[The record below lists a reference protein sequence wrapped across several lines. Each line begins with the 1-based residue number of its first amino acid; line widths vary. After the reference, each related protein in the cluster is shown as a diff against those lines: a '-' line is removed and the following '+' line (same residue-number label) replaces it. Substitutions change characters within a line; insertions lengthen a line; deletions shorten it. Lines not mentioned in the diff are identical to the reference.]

1 MNFQD
6 KLFLQ
11 NENTNYNIVVNKL
24 QDYMLNEDKIENSI
38 KNKII
43 HKRPDNNKYN
53 NNNNSNNN
61 NNEKDNVYMNK
72 KEDKNYEKNYD
83 KIINDDSNKVLQSKP
98 EKTEEIFFPSEKDN
112 LFWCFYIMKNGEASY
127 EMNDFKNL
135 IVEKKIKIEYV
146 EKLRKE
152 KQLLKTYK
160 FATLTH
166 IENQLANEQRIDMN
180 TFLTLCVLENLN
192 IFYISK
198 NTYYELLM
206 NDTNVIHLIKKGFAN
221 GNKYGANFGYKTE
234 NKESEEITKYK
245 NEFYKIDNIDK
256 PIKSISSYKVQ
267 ELIDFCNKLSIE
279 TVNNQTNKHK
289 NKNDLYESLIQYF

>member
-11 NENTNYNIVVNKL
+11 NEDNNYNIVVNKL
-24 QDYMLNEDKIENSI
+24 QDYMLNEHKIETSI

-43 HKRPDNNKYN
+43 NNSTDKNKYN
-53 NNNNSNNN
+53 NDKKPNNKINNKEAKL
-61 NNEKDNVYMNK
+61 NNE
-72 KEDKNYEKNYD
+72 
-83 KIINDDSNKVLQSKP
+83 SNKSLQIKP
-98 EKTEEIFFPSEKDN
+98 EKTESIFFPLEKDS

-127 EMNDFKNL
+127 EMIDFKNL

-166 IENQLANEQRIDMN
+166 IENQLANEQRIDIN

-192 IFYISK
+192 VFYISK

-206 NDTNVIHLIKKGFAN
+206 NDTSVIHLIKKGFVN
-221 GNKYGANFGYKTE
+221 GNKYVANFGYKIN
-234 NKESEEITKYK
+234 NKESEELTNYK
-245 NEFYKIDNIDK
+245 NDFYKIDNIDK
-256 PIKSISSYKVQ
+256 PIKSISAYKVK
-267 ELIDFCNKLSIE
+267 ELTDFCIKLSIE
-279 TVNNQTNKHK
+279 TINNETKK
-289 NKNDLYESLIQYF
+289 NKNKNELYESLIQYF

>member
-11 NENTNYNIVVNKL
+11 NEDINYNIVVNKL
-24 QDYMLNEDKIENSI
+24 QDYMLNENKIETSI

-43 HKRPDNNKYN
+43 NNRTDKNNYNNDKKTNNKIN
-53 NNNNSNNN
+53 N
-61 NNEKDNVYMNK
+61 
-72 KEDKNYEKNYD
+72 KETKL
-83 KIINDDSNKVLQSKP
+83 NDESNKCLQIKP
-98 EKTEEIFFPSEKDN
+98 EKNESIFFPVEKDS
-112 LFWCFYIMKNGEASY
+112 LFWCFYIMKYGEASY
-127 EMNDFKNL
+127 EMIDFKNL

-166 IENQLANEQRIDMN
+166 IENQLANEQRIDIN

-192 IFYISK
+192 VFYISK

-206 NDTNVIHLIKKGFAN
+206 NDTTVIHLIKKGFVN
-221 GNKYGANFGYKTE
+221 GNKYVANFGYKID
-234 NKESEEITKYK
+234 NKDSEELTKYK

-256 PIKSISSYKVQ
+256 PIKSISAYKVQ
-267 ELIDFCNKLSIE
+267 ELIDFCIKLSIE
-279 TVNNQTNKHK
+279 YVNNETNK
-289 NKNDLYESLIQYF
+289 NKNKNELYESLIQYF

>member
-1 MNFQD
+1 
-6 KLFLQ
+6 
-11 NENTNYNIVVNKL
+11 
-24 QDYMLNEDKIENSI
+24 
-38 KNKII
+38 
-43 HKRPDNNKYN
+43 
-53 NNNNSNNN
+53 
-61 NNEKDNVYMNK
+61 
-72 KEDKNYEKNYD
+72 
-83 KIINDDSNKVLQSKP
+83 
-98 EKTEEIFFPSEKDN
+98 
-112 LFWCFYIMKNGEASY
+112 
-127 EMNDFKNL
+127 
-135 IVEKKIKIEYV
+135 
-146 EKLRKE
+146 
-152 KQLLKTYK
+152 
-160 FATLTH
+160 
-166 IENQLANEQRIDMN
+166 MN